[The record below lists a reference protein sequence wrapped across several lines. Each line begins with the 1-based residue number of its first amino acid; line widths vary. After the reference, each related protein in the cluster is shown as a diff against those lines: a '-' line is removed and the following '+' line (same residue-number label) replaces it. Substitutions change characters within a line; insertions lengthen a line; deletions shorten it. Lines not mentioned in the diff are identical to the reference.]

1 MNIVIKGK
9 LKGCVTP
16 PPSKSQ
22 AHRLLIC
29 AALGRSAVRIFCDSL
44 NDDLCATMESLNAL
58 GAGITYAEGAF
69 DIVPVSLRKGGVM
82 PCGESGSTL
91 RFLLPVAAALGADAT
106 LTGKGKLPLRPMDTL
121 FDALKEHGTEL
132 EELSSDAHLP
142 LVCRGRLT
150 PGEYSLPGEISSQ
163 YFTGL
168 LFALPLLDAESKIN
182 VVGELTSASYVGMT
196 LDALRLSGIKI
207 DKSDGSFGVP
217 APQEYSLP
225 SQLRVEGDWS
235 SAAFWL
241 VAGVIG
247 DAPIS
252 ICGMNAASLQGDRRI
267 IDHLRKMGAEIE
279 VTDDA
284 IIASPS
290 KLHGAEID
298 CTDTPDLV
306 PILSVAAAAAE
317 GETLFTHVGRLRY
330 KESDRLEAMRTLLAS
345 FGICSVVGED
355 SFCVMGGRPVAMRPV
370 DSFGDHRIAM
380 SAAIMSTI
388 ADGATTIDG
397 AECVAKSYPGFYDDF
412 TTLGGM
418 TTTIE

>member
-1 MNIVIKGK
+1 MKIRITGK

-29 AALGRSAVRIFCDSL
+29 AALGKSAVKIYCDSL

-58 GAGITYAEGAF
+58 GADITYNGGAF
-69 DIVPVSLRKGGVM
+69 EVTPVSMRKGGVM

-106 LTGKGKLPLRPMDTL
+106 LTGKGKLPQRPMDTL
-121 FDALKEHGTEL
+121 FDALTEHGIELTEL
-132 EELSSDAHLP
+132 CENAHLP
-142 LVCRGRLT
+142 LKCKGRLT
-150 PGEYSLPGEISSQ
+150 PGEYSLPGDISSQ

-168 LFALPLLDAESKIN
+168 LFALPLLGSPSNIN
-182 VVGELTSASYVGMT
+182 IIGELTSASYVGMT
-196 LDALRLSGIKI
+196 LDALRLSGIEIKER
-207 DKSDGSFGVP
+207 DGGFSVP
-217 APQEYSLP
+217 APQEYTLP
-225 SQLRVEGDWS
+225 SPLRVEGDWS
-235 SAAFWL
+235 AAAFWL

-247 DAPIS
+247 DEALS
-252 ICGMNAASLQGDRRI
+252 ICGMNPASLQGDRRI
-267 IDHLRKMGAEIE
+267 IDHLRKMGADIRI
-279 VTDDA
+279 TDDA

-290 KLHGAEID
+290 KLHGAELD

-306 PILSVAAAAAE
+306 PILGVAAAAAK

-345 FGICSVVGED
+345 FGIFSEIGED
-355 SFCVMGGRPVAMRPV
+355 TYKVTGGKAVAAHPV

-388 ADGATTIDG
+388 ADGETVINN
-397 AECVAKSYPGFYDDF
+397 AECVAKSYPLFYEDF
-412 TTLGGM
+412 KALGG
-418 TTTIE
+418 TPSTI